1 MKNQNLYELSFGVNS
16 DPILAQGQFSV
27 LVLRLV
33 PVMVPDVFAQN
44 LQPMVQVSA
53 NQPQKW
59 NWSQLEP
66 DNTGKHTYSLVSL
79 RK

>member
-59 NWSQLEP
+59 NWPQ
-66 DNTGKHTYSLVSL
+66 NWNRTTLVNIPTL
-79 RK
+79 WFL